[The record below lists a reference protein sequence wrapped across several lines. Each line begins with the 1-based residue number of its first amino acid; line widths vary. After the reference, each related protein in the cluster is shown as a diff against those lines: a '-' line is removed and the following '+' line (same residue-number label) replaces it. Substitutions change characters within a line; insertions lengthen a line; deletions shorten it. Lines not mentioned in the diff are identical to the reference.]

1 MSPYESVPNLFYT
14 FELKSNFNFIKIL
27 YFPYLLYPLK
37 YIFFTVLSHNKFY
50 GGELM
55 ATKTRIFFNNDK
67 VLDSNEKRSI
77 ENKYIDNL
85 QQEKDAALNLC
96 KTLSETT
103 KNKDDIIHDLRASNQ
118 KKDDIISKLQSI
130 CGSGVGTANGNK

>member
-1 MSPYESVPNLFYT
+1 
-14 FELKSNFNFIKIL
+14 
-27 YFPYLLYPLK
+27 
-37 YIFFTVLSHNKFY
+37 
-50 GGELM
+50 M